1 MEHIAGQ
8 LEKIEQ
14 NIKLNTADPVARDG
28 FTQVPNFIL
37 RNPGISV
44 GAKVVYAMFLSY
56 AWHNSLCYPGQTRL
70 AHDIGMTQPRVA
82 QLIDELKEAGLVAIE
97 RRGQGKTNIY
107 TINFIVKKKSATNT
121 KI

>member
-1 MEHIAGQ
+1 MEHIGPH

-14 NIKLNTADPVARDG
+14 NIKLNTADPVVRDG

-107 TINFIVKKKSATNT
+107 TINFTVKKKPANNT

>member
-1 MEHIAGQ
+1 MDHIGPQ

-14 NIKLNTADPVARDG
+14 NIKLNTLDPVARDG

-37 RNPGISV
+37 RNPEISV

-70 AHDIGMTQPRVA
+70 AKDIGMTQPRVA
-82 QLIDELKEAGLVAIE
+82 QLIGELEDAGLVAIE
-97 RRGQGKTNIY
+97 RRGQGKTNVY
-107 TINFIVKKKSATNT
+107 TINFVVKKKGANT

>member
-1 MEHIAGQ
+1 MDHIAGQ
-8 LEKIEQ
+8 LAKIEQ
-14 NIKLNTADPVARDG
+14 NIKLNTADPVAQHG

-70 AHDIGMTQPRVA
+70 AQDIGMTQPRVA
-82 QLIDELKEAGLVAIE
+82 QLIGELEKAGLVAIE

-107 TINFIVKKKSATNT
+107 TINFTVKRKLTNT

>member
-1 MEHIAGQ
+1 MEHIGAQ
-8 LEKIEQ
+8 LQRIEQ
-14 NIKLNTADPVARDG
+14 NIRLNTADPVARDG

-37 RNPGISV
+37 RDPNLSV

-70 AHDIGMTQPRVA
+70 ANDIGMTQPRVA
-82 QLIDELKEAGLVAIE
+82 QLIKDLQEAGLVSIE

-107 TINFIVKKKSATNT
+107 TINFTVKRKGKTS
-121 KI
+121 